1 MCRIKDVQEID
12 QIKSAFNCRWRQWL
26 YFNSDELKEQLEKEF
41 EADCATLLE
50 QKFKKKLSDLSP
62 EVINILPEIVF
73 PNARGFLQ
81 SLQKSAELIIK
92 DGGPNKV
99 SY

>member
-1 MCRIKDVQEID
+1 MQEID

-26 YFNSDELKEQLEKEF
+26 YFNSDELKQQLEEEF
-41 EADCATLLE
+41 NADCATLLE

-62 EVINILPEIVF
+62 EVKDILPEIAF

-81 SLQKSAELIIK
+81 SLKPSAELMIK
-92 DGGPNKV
+92 DAGRDKV
-99 SY
+99 SC